1 MNDTIVLALETFTAP
16 IDSVP
21 DLLRSTSARGA
32 RPSSPFRRPA
42 RRGVVSP
49 IDPHRLIPGKGVS
62 VIAKKKKAAKKKGKK
77 KAKR

>member
-1 MNDTIVLALETFTAP
+1 
-16 IDSVP
+16 
-21 DLLRSTSARGA
+21 
-32 RPSSPFRRPA
+32 
-42 RRGVVSP
+42 VVSP